1 MTQEINYEELRKL
14 TEAIEEKEFT
24 ESDSVRKL
32 LLILSQTTTI
42 LQSNTET
49 INYLIKD
56 VEELKEELKNL
67 SKDENN

>member
-1 MTQEINYEELRKL
+1 MTQGINYEELRKL